1 MTKINSKLNNTSLF
15 DSVSASFSNF
25 FSKLSPDY
33 FVNNSRETVGEI
45 FTDELPEPGV
55 NPDPIPVDPWANED
69 ATVIVKF
76 NGTGMI
82 PPSNSFAS
90 ADYVTFDGEDIKSI
104 SSPLNFTEGEH
115 ILKAKGE
122 NLDVSGIATNYVMS
136 NATELVVLGNITN
149 WSGRMVGQASK
160 LEKITL
166 RNCSVPDQMFPAPA
180 GLPAINTIEIGPGV
194 DVIGELAFNSVT
206 SVENLSISSDVKEFG
221 TNWCN
226 NMTQI
231 IPLHEGLKKVWFN
244 GVTQATLDQ
253 ETIILPSTIEVFGK
267 PMTMTEG
274 SHYINT
280 SHNLKNLV
288 ILANEVPEFGLN
300 IPANT
305 TIYVKEELIESYRT
319 LIENS
324 VGTNSGIVV
333 MGSASSAIIKPLSE
347 WSE

>member
-45 FTDELPEPGV
+45 FTDELPEPEV
-55 NPDPIPVDPWANED
+55 DPDPIPVDPWANED
-69 ATVIVKF
+69 ATVIVKI

-104 SSPLNFTEGEH
+104 SSPLNFTDGEH

-149 WSGRMVGQASK
+149 WSGGMVGRANK

-166 RNCSVPDQMFPAPA
+166 RNCSVPNQMFPA

-194 DVIGELAFNSVT
+194 DVIGELAFDSVT

-221 TNWCN
+221 TNWCKK
-226 NMTQI
+226 MTQI

-253 ETIILPSTIEVFGK
+253 ETIILPSTIEVFCK
-267 PMTMTEG
+267 PMTEG
-274 SHYINT
+274 SKNT
-280 SHNLKNLV
+280 SISNNLKNLV
-288 ILANEVPEFGLN
+288 ILANEVPEFGLT

-305 TIYVKEELIESYRT
+305 TIYVKEELIENYRT

-324 VGTNSGIVV
+324 VGTSRGLIV
-333 MGSASSAIIKPLSE
+333 MGSASSVIIKPLSE

>member
-25 FSKLSPDY
+25 FSKLSLDY
-33 FVNNSRETVGEI
+33 FVNNSRETIGEI
-45 FTDELPEPGV
+45 FTDESPEPEV
-55 NPDPIPVDPWANED
+55 DPDPIPVDPWANED
-69 ATVIVKF
+69 ATVIVKI
-76 NGTGMI
+76 NGAGMI

-90 ADYVTFDGEDIKSI
+90 ADYVTFDGEDIKGI
-104 SSPLNFTEGEH
+104 SSLFNFTDGEH

-149 WSGRMVGQASK
+149 WYGGGVGQASK

-166 RNCSVPDQMFPAPA
+166 RNCSVPNQMFPA
-180 GLPAINTIEIGPGV
+180 GLPVINSIEIGSGV
-194 DVIGELAFNSVT
+194 DVIGALAFDSVT

-221 TNWCN
+221 YNWCKK
-226 NMTQI
+226 MTQI

-253 ETIILPSTIEVFGK
+253 ETIILPSTIEVFCK
-267 PMTMTEG
+267 SMTEG
-274 SHYINT
+274 SNNI
-280 SHNLKNLV
+280 SIAPNLKNLV
-288 ILANEVPEFGLN
+288 ILANEVPEFGLD

-324 VGTNSGIVV
+324 HGTSSGLVV
-333 MGSASSAIIKPLSE
+333 MGSASSVIIKPLSE